1 MKHPKFIVQIAL
13 ESYTRYRHKYQT
25 WWNRFNISEKE
36 FNNNTFKI
44 DVKSVVFW
52 EFLAIK
58 CFLKMPNYMIKLIIV
73 KSRKKKMS
81 KMVIL
86 HFFEHHPFTNSYLN
100 EVSGLKGSK
109 FQPFSKSV
117 DFLATH
123 EFRLRRRKQ
132 LKQVNIQQT
141 LSVKSNKNRKTTL
154 YNRCLY
160 P

>member
-73 KSRKKKMS
+73 KSRKKKDVEDGHITFFWAPSIYKFLFKWSVWS
-81 KMVIL
+81 KRFKISTVFKICWFPRNTWISVATQETIKASQ
-86 HFFEHHPFTNSYLN
+86 HSTNII
-100 EVSGLKGSK
+100 SK
-109 FQPFSKSV
+109 I
-117 DFLATH
+117 
-123 EFRLRRRKQ
+123 KQ
-132 LKQVNIQQT
+132 KPQDDIV
-141 LSVKSNKNRKTTL
+141 
-154 YNRCLY
+154 
-160 P
+160 